1 MNGTRAHYIVTT
13 YATTFFD
20 WLFKG
25 GSKDLLESASPAF
38 PEVVY
43 DDGTAVAGNGSST
56 TSGGAVSSATAN
68 ANEGG
73 RQIGGGWVLAKGV
86 LDGVVMVCAVLM

>member
-25 GSKDLLESASPAF
+25 GSKDLLQTASPAF

-43 DDGTAVAGNGSST
+43 DDGTAVAGNGSSAT
-56 TSGGAVSSATAN
+56 TSAVAVASETASSGAQRVWGDGLWVGGVVGGA
-68 ANEGG
+68 
-73 RQIGGGWVLAKGV
+73 L
-86 LDGVVMVCAVLM
+86 MVCLGLM